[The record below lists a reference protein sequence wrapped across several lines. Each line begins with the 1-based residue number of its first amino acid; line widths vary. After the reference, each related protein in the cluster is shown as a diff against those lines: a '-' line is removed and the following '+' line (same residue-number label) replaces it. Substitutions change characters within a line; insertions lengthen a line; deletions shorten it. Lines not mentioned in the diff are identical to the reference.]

1 METCDEQPNHVFIVQ
16 DRHRGPVPVR
26 HLHNVRPGSPHQVQI
41 RLALAP
47 AFRPPAVSGRIGP
60 EGHPDR
66 HPLGQNHRDHAKFKR
81 NLQVRSA
88 AKRRQVHAAPPE
100 ARRCAKRYPRF
111 AL

>member
-16 DRHRGPVPVR
+16 
-26 HLHNVRPGSPHQVQI
+26 
-41 RLALAP
+41 
-47 AFRPPAVSGRIGP
+47 
-60 EGHPDR
+60 DR